1 MKIDENT
8 VTKIAKLA
16 RIKIEDSEKAH
27 YAKELTAIL
36 DWVEQLQEVNTDN
49 VDIMTSAVHMKLPI
63 REDEVT
69 DGGYPEEVLSNAPE
83 SEFDCFVVPKVVDAG

>member
-1 MKIDENT
+1 MKIDEDT

-27 YAKELTAIL
+27 YATEITAIL

-49 VDIMTSAVHMKLPI
+49 VDIMTSAVNMKLPI
-63 REDEVT
+63 REDEET
-69 DGGYPEEVLSNAPE
+69 DGGYTEEILSNAPE